1 MLSFDSFFFPFSG
14 ELDAPSWRDYILP
27 EGQTK
32 SSTLYLKCHRQYLDL
47 CDATRSNRFPNKVM
61 GNFPFVGMRKTNFAI
76 ISFYSAQRR
85 PTLSR
90 IYWQTENVFHVP
102 QQYLV
107 TYSPNI
113 FLKKWTKSSIFL
125 HIIRRIDR
133 GTQGNIY
140 IYGYSFKQSS
150 SSRCF
155 TRLCGSLRP
164 SDANNKPF
172 YVAWKTF
179 QIELATVLW
188 FPPLNINCLIRSS
201 PEWSAQ
207 WRSSII
213 LFPAILWHSIVL
225 IKQAHHDPSI
235 WRLLDCW

>member
-27 EGQTK
+27 EGLTK

-102 QQYLV
+102 RQFLV

-125 HIIRRIDR
+125 HIINKDR
-133 GTQGNIY
+133 GQGNRYLQLLIQ
-140 IYGYSFKQSS
+140 FQAKQQSV
-150 SSRCF
+150 
-155 TRLCGSLRP
+155 
-164 SDANNKPF
+164 F
-172 YVAWKTF
+172 YKIVWK
-179 QIELATVLW
+179 
-188 FPPLNINCLIRSS
+188 
-201 PEWSAQ
+201 SASVQ
-207 WRSSII
+207 C
-213 LFPAILWHSIVL
+213 
-225 IKQAHHDPSI
+225 KQ
-235 WRLLDCW
+235 